1 MTYLFKRR
9 RRTCAV
15 CGKTFSLDATG
26 KIPNHTVG
34 RGRKDLCPGSLS

>member
-1 MTYLFKRR
+1 MVLYKRR

-15 CGKTFSLDATG
+15 CGKRFSVDLATG

-34 RGRKDLCPGSLS
+34 RGRKELCPGSLS